1 VKEDF
6 IFNAMAE
13 QRWASEHH
21 EELNKRGSSLAFQLH
36 RLRFIKLLETSNM
49 EALYY
54 GRTHFDEFADRHLPG
69 NYTTR
74 NSESHP
80 LLFSYLTQ
88 RMPNYLQRFED

>member
-1 VKEDF
+1 MPSSTLIRLSANLEEDF
-6 IFNAMAE
+6 VFNVIAE

-69 NYTTR
+69 NY
-74 NSESHP
+74 N
-80 LLFSYLTQ
+80 
-88 RMPNYLQRFED
+88 M